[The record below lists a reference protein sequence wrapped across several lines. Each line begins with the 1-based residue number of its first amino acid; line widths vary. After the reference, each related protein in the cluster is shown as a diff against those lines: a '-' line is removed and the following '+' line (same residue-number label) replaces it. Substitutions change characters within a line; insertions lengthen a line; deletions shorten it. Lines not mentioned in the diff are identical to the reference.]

1 MMGNEQAGQPAR
13 CQAPRHK
20 LRRVALPPSRRYP
33 RASQSLASQGKQP
46 NGDRNEQTRRAR
58 LPACLSVLYQEA
70 VHHSELGEVGWCYG
84 GGMRVEEEGRLG
96 WKGGNGT
103 ARRGLKRTGGEK
115 MLARSSGEW
124 KATKA
129 RWGGELDALLLPPLE
144 GKSLSL
150 FSHPNLCGFI
160 YMPHTHMGDGDTHTM
175 SSSLVYLLWN

>member
-1 MMGNEQAGQPAR
+1 MGNEQAAAQKMPSPASQAAR
-13 CQAPRHK
+13 C
-20 LRRVALPPSRRYP
+20 PPSRRYP
-33 RASQSLASQGKQP
+33 RGLPISRVTRQATQPRQKRTNEASTPAGLPVCTLAG
-46 NGDRNEQTRRAR
+46 GCA
-58 LPACLSVLYQEA
+58 
-70 VHHSELGEVGWCYG
+70 HHSELGEVGWCYG
-84 GGMRVEEEGRLG
+84 GEDEEGRRLG

-103 ARRGLKRTGGEK
+103 ARRGLKRTGGGK

-150 FSHPNLCGFI
+150 FSLPNLCWFI
-160 YMPHTHMGDGDTHTM
+160 YMPHTHTWGMGTHTHAM